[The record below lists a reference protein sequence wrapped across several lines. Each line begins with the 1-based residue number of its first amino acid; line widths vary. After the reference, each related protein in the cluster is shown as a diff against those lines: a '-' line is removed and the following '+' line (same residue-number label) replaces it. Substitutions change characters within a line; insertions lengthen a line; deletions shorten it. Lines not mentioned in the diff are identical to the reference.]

1 MTVKGREGDDKLEQD
16 GLTND
21 LNTTG
26 PHCPKSRNLLKSRV
40 IRVKR
45 VR

>member
-1 MTVKGREGDDKLEQD
+1 MTVKSEGEREGDDKLEQD

-26 PHCPKSRNLLKSRV
+26 PLCLK
-40 IRVKR
+40 
-45 VR
+45 